1 MAKRRHNERGVEVI
15 EVALIIPVLILICFG
30 VVDLL
35 RISYFES
42 MLQRAASDI
51 AVNARS
57 APNLDYELR
66 DFDLNSGEYYDFV
79 EARNRAVA
87 AGLSIADSAF
97 SAPGT
102 PSDAQLVAT
111 QQVDTSLGN
120 YTLTAS
126 LTPSDSRAVILRPG
140 EQATFSYVDDSGTTV
155 PEVVTHPVIK
165 PDINGNLPPQ
175 RMNAMLELAPIHVE
189 VRAVVRPLLY
199 FALGTRVVRGVATT
213 YREKGIRRVVM
224 RDSAGVDVA
233 PLTASRRTGGPEV
246 WLNSAEPLEP
256 PPAPEY
262 DWITAFNDARNAGE
276 CRCAEPVSFTP
287 LPTMPCDMGI

>member
-1 MAKRRHNERGVEVI
+1 VEVI

-256 PPAPEY
+256 PPAPVY
-262 DWITAFNDARNAGE
+262 DWGKAMNDARAIGE
-276 CRCAEPVSFTP
+276 VRCAAPFADPAADSLSCE
-287 LPTMPCDMGI
+287 MRM